1 MLEEMS
7 KNSEVEKGVIILKG
21 DIQHLVTN
29 KSFNYNQTVVSN
41 KNKVL
46 FFGNDTL
53 YFGKLYNW
61 FDYIYDL

>member
-29 KSFNYNQTVVSN
+29 KSFNYN
-41 KNKVL
+41 
-46 FFGNDTL
+46 
-53 YFGKLYNW
+53 
-61 FDYIYDL
+61 